1 VNVQAPEPAP
11 AGANRPT
18 APSAE
23 RQGKGRKSGQWGRS
37 FTIERLLAATLIGVG
52 GACGVATYV
61 VMYLRLTGI
70 WENSLLALK
79 VNSYLLVADVA
90 ITVALGCIVMRR
102 VILLW
107 VGRRHGLAG
116 AKLHARLVLL
126 FGLIAIIPTVIV
138 SVFST
143 GFLNYGL
150 KSWFD
155 QSIIDTVDTS
165 AAVAQTY
172 LNEQRERI
180 NNDASALALSLRE
193 SQVLDVGQSDVVT
206 DFLNRHMSARKLS
219 KAVIL
224 TDEGEI
230 VAQSGLSMLQ
240 ANLEIPRAALTL
252 AAGGEIVNTQ
262 SSRGDRMSAVVIVQ
276 RGARLYLYVERL
288 IDPRML
294 NLITRNK
301 GAYNFFLN
309 LEQNRSWLS
318 ITVGLT
324 FAVLA
329 ALLLMAAIWVA
340 IVYATQLVKPITRLA
355 SAAEQIGGG
364 DLGAR
369 VKIGLAEDELSAL
382 SRTFNVMAIQLQ
394 SQQHALMAANRQ
406 MDDRRRFTELIL
418 SGVSAGVIGLADD
431 GTIDLPNRSAS
442 ELLGVNLISLVGQP
456 LAAISPD
463 MAEIVEKARSRIS
476 GTADGQILFSHGSI
490 NRTFHVRVVSAPEEE
505 GRTKLVVTFDD
516 VSELLSAQ
524 RKAAWS
530 DIARRIA
537 HEIKNPLTPI
547 QLSAER
553 LKRKYLRQITEDPET
568 FTACTDTIVRQVGDI
583 GRMVD
588 EFSAFARMPAPV
600 LRPEDASELAKQ
612 AAFLQQ
618 NAHPT
623 IRYTLEF
630 PNAPVELV
638 CDASQVNR
646 AITNLMKNAAE
657 SINDR
662 LEEQA
667 ARGDTDLTPGEI
679 HLWMKATDDRL
690 LIGID
695 DNGRG
700 LPEHNRD
707 RLTEP
712 YVTTRSKGTGLG
724 LAIVKKILEDHGGTL
739 SLSDRDG
746 GGAAVLVT
754 FPLDAAALNVAESG
768 RAHAAAGSA

>member
-1 VNVQAPEPAP
+1 VNSVSASPGEAPSERRRGAMSLVRGIFERI
-11 AGANRPT
+11 AATSLERRLAAVLMAVGATCSVATVYVLFRGGWTSREEANRVIT
-18 APSAE
+18 Y
-23 RQGKGRKSGQWGRS
+23 
-37 FTIERLLAATLIGVG
+37 LLTTDIVI
-52 GACGVATYV
+52 T
-61 VMYLRLTGI
+61 
-70 WENSLLALK
+70 LALAGI
-79 VNSYLLVADVA
+79 VIRRLV
-90 ITVALGCIVMRR
+90 
-102 VILLW
+102 LLW
-107 VGRRHGLAG
+107 LSRRRGQTG
-116 AKLHARLVLL
+116 SKLHARLVIL
-126 FGLIAIIPTVIV
+126 FALIAVIPTAVV
-138 SVFST
+138 SIFST
-143 GFLNYGL
+143 TFLNHGL
-150 KSWFD
+150 DAWFSQRLKD
-155 QSIIDTVDTS
+155 
-165 AAVAQTY
+165 AV
-172 LNEQRERI
+172 EG
-180 NNDASALALSLRE
+180 S
-193 SQVLDVGQSDVVT
+193 SQVTQAYEQEQGRQIANATTEIFQALRDSGIAGPNDQPRLGE
-206 DFLNRHMSARKLS
+206 FLAYQRWTRN
-219 KAVIL
+219 L
-224 TDEGEI
+224 TD
-230 VAQSGLSMLQ
+230 VALITRFGQVVADGRGVMSTPHQITFGATVFDDADLGKLMVTKNERGFVGLLSVGPGSG
-240 ANLEIPRAALTL
+240 
-252 AAGGEIVNTQ
+252 
-262 SSRGDRMSAVVIVQ
+262 
-276 RGARLYLYVERL
+276 LYLYVLRAS
-288 IDPRML
+288 DPK
-294 NLITRNK
+294 IGSAIEKTRV
-301 GAYNFFLN
+301 AVDLYRTIEDARTSL
-309 LEQNRSWLS
+309 Q
-318 ITVGLT
+318 ITVGLI

-329 ALLLMAAIWVA
+329 LLVLTAAIWVA
-340 IVYATQLVKPITRLA
+340 IVYATQMVKPISRLA

-364 DLGAR
+364 DLSAR
-369 VKIGLAEDELSAL
+369 VKIGMAEDDLSAL

-394 SQQHALMAANRQ
+394 SQQHALIAANRQ
-406 MDDRRRFTELIL
+406 SDERRRFTELVL

-442 ELLGVNLISLVGQP
+442 ELLGVNLQDLIGQP
-456 LAAISPD
+456 LAVVSPD
-463 MAEIVEKARSRIS
+463 MAEIVEKARSRNS

-490 NRTFHVRVVSAPEEE
+490 NRTLHVRVVSEAEEE

-553 LKRKYLRQITEDPET
+553 LKRKYLRQITEDPDT

-588 EFSAFARMPAPV
+588 EFSAFARMPAPA
-600 LRPEDASELAKQ
+600 LRPEDAAELAKQ

-618 NAHPT
+618 NAHPG
-623 IRYTLEF
+623 IRYVLDI
-630 PNAPVELV
+630 PKSPIELV
-638 CDASQVNR
+638 CDASQFNR

-679 HLWMKATDDRL
+679 HLWMKPTDDRL

-739 SLSDRDG
+739 SLSDRQG

-754 FPLDAAALNVAESG
+754 FPLDATALNVADSG
-768 RAHAAAGSA
+768 KAHAAAGSA